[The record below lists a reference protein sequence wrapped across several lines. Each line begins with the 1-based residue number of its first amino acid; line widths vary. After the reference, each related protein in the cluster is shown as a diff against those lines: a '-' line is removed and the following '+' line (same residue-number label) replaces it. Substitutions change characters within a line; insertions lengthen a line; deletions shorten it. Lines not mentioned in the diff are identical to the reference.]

1 MGGSSRNTIP
11 LLILVLAFAAITAAQ
26 QTAPPATGG
35 TSSAAP
41 NDAPNPAQAQSEHV
55 EGTATVLKVKT
66 RLVVVDV
73 IALDHKG
80 VPVADLKADDFI
92 LQEENKPQKI
102 RIFNFQQGP
111 QGQPAVLA
119 PATLPSNRITNMP
132 RFKTNS
138 ALNVL
143 LLDGINVTNANQKYA
158 HEQMLKFLEK
168 LTAGQPLAVYA
179 MGTKLR

>member
-1 MGGSSRNTIP
+1 MGRSSRSIVR
-11 LLILVLAFAAITAAQ
+11 ILVLALGFAAVTLAQ
-26 QTAPPATGG
+26 QNAPPTGG
-35 TSSAAP
+35 EAATASAQP
-41 NDAPNPAQAQSEHV
+41 QPAQV
-55 EGTATVLKVKT
+55 EGTAAVLKVKT

-119 PATLPSNRITNMP
+119 PATLPANRITNIP

-158 HEQMLKFLEK
+158 RE
-168 LTAGQPLAVYA
+168 
-179 MGTKLR
+179 